1 MGLVNVYTLFFSWL
15 LMGSNFASG
24 QTWSM
29 QQCIDSALANNSK
42 IKISMNAMEL
52 ADLKYREVKSNLIPK
67 INVNG
72 DYKYMIDL
80 PYQLM
85 PLSIFGGPE
94 GQFKEAQFGVPHNI
108 SGNVTLQAPLYSS
121 QLYGAI
127 KKTELAK
134 QLVDIQAEK
143 TQEDVFYEV
152 SSMYRN
158 GQLVLNQI
166 VYIDSLVQNNQVL
179 LTNIKNLKKEQLAI
193 GTDVSKVELQL
204 SLLSSQQANLKM
216 NLDQILNGL
225 KLYMGMELNANLEI
239 EQQMALF
246 ELTDYPVNSSRDN
259 QHLTIQSDILKAEIS
274 ALNKSRYIPDVGVVG
289 SYGVSGFG
297 YDQEP
302 NRFLNFYPVSFVGIK
317 FSYPIFNGTVAHK
330 QVLQKKLEIENIE
343 LQQELTLDARDLA
356 IESALSKLKNS
367 LSQVEI
373 SLLQLE
379 LSNNILKDE
388 ILMHKEGISSTNDV
402 LRAQNELIVANQTYL
417 TNLANCFAA
426 DLELKKTTNNIL
438 KH

>member
-1 MGLVNVYTLFFSWL
+1 MKLVSAYRLVL
-15 LMGSNFASG
+15 LMLLIGSNFTFG
-24 QTWSM
+24 QTWTM
-29 QQCIDSALANNSK
+29 QQCIDTALANNSK
-42 IKISMNAMEL
+42 IKISMNAAQL
-52 ADLKYREVKSNLIPK
+52 ADLKYREVKANLIPK
-67 INVNG
+67 ISVNG
-72 DYKYMIDL
+72 DYKYMIEL

-85 PLSIFGGPE
+85 PLSIFGGPD

-108 SGNVTLQAPLYSS
+108 SGNIVVQAPLYSS

-127 KKTELAK
+127 NKTELAK
-134 QLVDIQAEK
+134 QLVDLQVEK
-143 TQEDVFYEV
+143 TEEDVFYEV
-152 SSMYRN
+152 SSLYRN
-158 GQLVLNQI
+158 GQLILNQI
-166 VYIDSLVQNNQVL
+166 AYLDSLIQNNQLL
-179 LTNIKNLKKEQLAI
+179 LTNIKNVKKEQLAT

-204 SLLSSQQANLKM
+204 SLLTSQQANLKM
-216 NLDQILNGL
+216 NLIQILNGL
-225 KLYMGMELNANLEI
+225 KIYMGLELNDELEI
-239 EQQMALF
+239 EPRIALF
-246 ELTDYPVNSSRDN
+246 ELTDYPVNPSRDN
-259 QHLTIQSDILKAEIS
+259 QHLTIQSDILQAEIN
-274 ALNKSRYIPDVGVVG
+274 ALNRSRYIPDVGVVG

-317 FSYPIFNGTVAHK
+317 FSYPIFNGTVTHK
-330 QVLQKKLEIENIE
+330 QVLQKKLEMENIQ
-343 LQQELTLDARDLA
+343 LQQELSLDARDLA

-388 ILMHKEGISSTNDV
+388 LLMHKEGISSTNDV
-402 LRAQNELIVANQTYL
+402 LRAQSELIIANQTYL

-426 DLELKKTTNNIL
+426 DLELKKATNNIL

>member
-1 MGLVNVYTLFFSWL
+1 
-15 LMGSNFASG
+15 
-24 QTWSM
+24 
-29 QQCIDSALANNSK
+29 
-42 IKISMNAMEL
+42 
-52 ADLKYREVKSNLIPK
+52 
-67 INVNG
+67 
-72 DYKYMIDL
+72 MIEL

-85 PLSIFGGPE
+85 PLSIFGGPD

-108 SGNVTLQAPLYSS
+108 SGNIVVQAPLYSS

-127 KKTELAK
+127 NKTELAK
-134 QLVDIQAEK
+134 QLVDLQVEK
-143 TQEDVFYEV
+143 TEEDVFYEV
-152 SSMYRN
+152 SSLYRN
-158 GQLVLNQI
+158 GQLILNQI
-166 VYIDSLVQNNQVL
+166 AYLDSLIQNNQLL
-179 LTNIKNLKKEQLAI
+179 LTNIKNVKKEQLAT

-204 SLLSSQQANLKM
+204 SLLTSQQANLKM
-216 NLDQILNGL
+216 NLIQILNGL
-225 KLYMGMELNANLEI
+225 KIYMGLELNDELEI
-239 EQQMALF
+239 EPRIALF
-246 ELTDYPVNSSRDN
+246 ELTDYPVNPSRDN
-259 QHLTIQSDILKAEIS
+259 QHLTIQSDILQAEIN
-274 ALNKSRYIPDVGVVG
+274 ALNRSRYIPDVGVVG

-317 FSYPIFNGTVAHK
+317 FSYPIFNGTVTHK
-330 QVLQKKLEIENIE
+330 QVLQKKLEMENIQ
-343 LQQELTLDARDLA
+343 LQQELSLDARDLA

-388 ILMHKEGISSTNDV
+388 LLMHKEGISSTNDV
-402 LRAQNELIVANQTYL
+402 LRAQSELIIANQTYL

-426 DLELKKTTNNIL
+426 DLELKKATNNIL

>member
-1 MGLVNVYTLFFSWL
+1 MKLVSIYRLFFAFL
-15 LMGSNFASG
+15 LMSSNLSLG
-24 QTWSM
+24 QTWSL
-29 QQCIDSALANNSK
+29 QQCIDTALVNNAK
-42 IKISMNAMEL
+42 IKISKNATEL
-52 ADLKYREVKSNLIPK
+52 ADLKYREVKANLIPK

-72 DYKYMIDL
+72 DYKYMINL

-85 PLSIFGGPE
+85 PLSIFGGPD

-108 SGNVTLQAPLYSS
+108 SGNIVIQAPLYSS

-127 KKTELAK
+127 NKTELAK
-134 QLVDIQAEK
+134 QLVDLQAEK
-143 TQEDVFYEV
+143 TEEDVFYEV

-166 VYIDSLVQNNQVL
+166 VYIDSLIQNNQSL
-179 LTNIKNLKKEQLAI
+179 LKNIQNLKREQLAT

-204 SLLSSQQANLKM
+204 SILSSQQANLKM
-216 NLDQILNGL
+216 TLNQILNGL
-225 KLYMGMELNANLEI
+225 KIYMGLELSAELKIDEKI
-239 EQQMALF
+239 ALF
-246 ELTDYPVNSSRDN
+246 ELTDYSVNTSRDS
-259 QHLTIQSDILKAEIS
+259 QQLAIQSDILQAEIN

-289 SYGVSGFG
+289 SYGVTGFG

-302 NRFLNFYPVSFVGIK
+302 NRFLNFYPVSFVGVK
-317 FSYPIFNGTVAHK
+317 FSYPIFNGTVTHK
-330 QVLQKKLEIENIE
+330 QVLQKKLEMENIE

-367 LSQVEI
+367 LSQVET

-388 ILMHKEGISSTNDV
+388 ILLHKEGVSSTNDV
-402 LRAQNELIVANQTYL
+402 LRAQSELTIANQTYL